1 MSTGSELT
9 KDHVRVDESADLHIL
24 RRVFQRLMECGTVG
38 FIEPVS
44 RIERQQL
51 DFSAFGQFSGLI
63 DDKTTRFDS
72 SLQCHV
78 TTVASPE
85 TEDKRARTEAGCV
98 WRRQEIDRTRIAT
111 LALPE

>member
-9 KDHVRVDESADLHIL
+9 KDHVRVDESAGLHIL

-38 FIEPVS
+38 FVAPVS
-44 RIERQQL
+44 RIERQL

-63 DDKTTRFDS
+63 NDKTTRFDS

-78 TTVASPE
+78 TTVASAE
-85 TEDKRARTEAGCV
+85 TEDKRGTH
-98 WRRQEIDRTRIAT
+98 
-111 LALPE
+111 

>member
-1 MSTGSELT
+1 VSTGSELT

-24 RRVFQRLMECGTVG
+24 RRVFQRLVECGTVG

-78 TTVASPE
+78 TTVASVKA
-85 TEDKRARTEAGCV
+85 EDNPRTLIAGRV
-98 WRRQEIDRTRIAT
+98 WGLQTMAASKSLT
-111 LALPE
+111 